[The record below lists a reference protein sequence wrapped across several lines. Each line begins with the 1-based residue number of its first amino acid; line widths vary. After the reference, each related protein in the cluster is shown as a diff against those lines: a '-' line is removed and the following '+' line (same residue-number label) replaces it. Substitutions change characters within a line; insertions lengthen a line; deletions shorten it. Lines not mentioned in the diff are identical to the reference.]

1 MYRKPKFLVMKDSSK
16 CAVDEDVICE
26 DEDDTKTYFGKIIEL
41 AEIEIGGK
49 EMQFVKTRLFYTKN
63 QMKKIVDLPEG
74 LTDKDL
80 FLTEKTKWFML
91 SYVIKKIDAHR
102 LKDLDSG
109 KVLISK
115 WDERVYIHRED
126 FNTETK

>member
-1 MYRKPKFLVMKDSSK
+1 
-16 CAVDEDVICE
+16 
-26 DEDDTKTYFGKIIEL
+26 
-41 AEIEIGGK
+41 
-49 EMQFVKTRLFYTKN
+49 
-63 QMKKIVDLPEG
+63 
-74 LTDKDL
+74 
-80 FLTEKTKWFML
+80 ML